1 MFIGEKE
8 LYSPLHLLWVRFL
21 RPNFCSDPNFFSGP
35 KIFKTQ
41 KGSWPK
47 FFWTIILLLT
57 KNNLFI
63 NQHFFT
69 QNFLGPN
76 AGCPHSTEKVLG
88 VGILAFSPK
97 KSEKGIPFR
106 VKEEFWSNVECI
118 TSNDDCISRFACLI
132 HSFHYQPNTE
142 GKGVAVLY
150 VHIRSGVT

>member
-1 MFIGEKE
+1 MPLKIVWFSLYPSLFCPPMFIGEKE
-8 LYSPLHLLWVRFL
+8 LYSPLHLHWVRFL

-76 AGCPHSTEKVLG
+76 VFGHKNVFGTSRSVSNWSELAGHGPNSDFFFKRGPKKVWIGQKKVL
-88 VGILAFSPK
+88 IFQQK
-97 KSEKGIPFR
+97 
-106 VKEEFWSNVECI
+106 W
-118 TSNDDCISRFACLI
+118 
-132 HSFHYQPNTE
+132 
-142 GKGVAVLY
+142 
-150 VHIRSGVT
+150 HI